1 MADIS
6 IHMQMQ
12 SKWDNFEI
20 AFRLYYPCQLFSL
33 ALLQWGM
40 RRYRHAL
47 QSENVVEAETEIR
60 ESGILDQVEQK
71 MNVLGEKEEALELIR
86 FVLRNVRDMAA
97 ACARLRMKDEWEI
110 KERVRLFLQMA
121 AEYWRNTRPSRS
133 SKQWE
138 FMTEVVT
145 PSLLSDQ
152 HMELIKEIS

>member
-1 MADIS
+1 
-6 IHMQMQ
+6 
-12 SKWDNFEI
+12 
-20 AFRLYYPCQLFSL
+20 
-33 ALLQWGM
+33 
-40 RRYRHAL
+40 
-47 QSENVVEAETEIR
+47 
-60 ESGILDQVEQK
+60 

-86 FVLRNVRDMAA
+86 FVLRNARDMAA

-110 KERVRLFLQMA
+110 FVSWQREWLAAVPDNSRRKERVRLFLQMA

-133 SKQWE
+133 NKQWE